1 MGVIDT
7 LSAGFDRVTKRL
19 WLVLL
24 PVLVDI
30 GIWIGPKLSV
40 GRLSQ
45 ELLAALPSM
54 GEFGAQQQQSLELA
68 KEWLRAAGTETN
80 LLYLL
85 SMRIAGLP
93 SLTATF
99 VPPTRLLAVGQRVI
113 EVHTWLA
120 LLGLV
125 VGLTLAS
132 VLLGCFSLALL
143 AQEAR
148 DEEMDIPYVLQV
160 TIRSWVR
167 LAVLLILGLL
177 AGATLLIG
185 ISLVYSILAVVSPQL
200 AALLFSAMAIG
211 LLWLSVYAGIV
222 LFFTPRAMILDNEGI
237 VHSLWSSVNVVHRN
251 VGPVIVFVLL
261 VNVIQ
266 AGLMYIWRLLAV
278 NTIGT
283 LAGILGNAY
292 VSTGLVMASL
302 VFYRDRFVAW
312 QDARAHARTD
322 EG

>member
-7 LSAGFDRVTKRL
+7 LSTGFDRITKRL
-19 WLVLL
+19 WLILV

-45 ELLAALPSM
+45 ELLAMLPSM
-54 GEFGAQQQQSLELA
+54 SEFGTQQQQSLELA
-68 KEWLRAAGTETN
+68 RDWLIAAGNEAN

-85 SMRIAGLP
+85 SMRILGLP

-99 VPPTRLLAVGQRVI
+99 VPQASLLAIGQRVI
-113 EVHTWLA
+113 EVHTWAA

-125 VGLTLAS
+125 VLLTLLS
-132 VLLGCFSLALL
+132 VLLGCFSMAWL

-148 DEEMDIPYVLQV
+148 DEEMDILYVLQV

-167 LAVLLILGLL
+167 LAALLFLGVL
-177 AGATLLIG
+177 AGAALLLG
-185 ISLVYSILAVVSPQL
+185 VSLVYSILAALSPQL
-200 AALLFSAMAIG
+200 AALLFSATAIG

-222 LFFTPRAMILDNEGI
+222 FFFTPRAMILDNVG
-237 VHSLWSSVNVVHRN
+237 VVRSLWSSVNVVHRN

-261 VNVIQ
+261 VNVLQ
-266 AGLMYIWRLLAV
+266 TGLMYIWRLLAV

-312 QDARAHARTD
+312 QDAGAHTETD

>member
-1 MGVIDT
+1 VGLIDT
-7 LSAGFDRVTKRL
+7 LSVGFDRITKRL
-19 WLVLL
+19 WLILV

-40 GRLSQ
+40 AKLSQ
-45 ELLAALPSM
+45 ELLALLPSM
-54 GEFGAQQQQSLELA
+54 AEFGAQQQQSLQLA
-68 KEWLRAAGTETN
+68 RDWLIAAGTEAN

-85 SMRIAGLP
+85 SMRILGLP

-99 VPPTRLLAVGQRVI
+99 VPEARLLGIGERVI
-113 EVHTWLA
+113 EIHTWMALVGLA
-120 LLGLV
+120 LV
-125 VGLTLAS
+125 LTLLS
-132 VLLGCFSLALL
+132 LLLGCFSLAWL

-148 DEEMDIPYVLQV
+148 DEETDIPYVLQV
-160 TIRSWVR
+160 TVRSWIR
-167 LAVLLILGLL
+167 LTVLLLLGLL

-185 ISLVYSILAVVSPQL
+185 VSLVYSILAVLSPQL
-200 AALLFSAMAIG
+200 ATLLFSAMAIG
-211 LLWLSVYAGIV
+211 LLWLSVYVGIV
-222 LFFTPRAMILDNEGI
+222 FFFTPRAMILDNEGI
-237 VHSLWSSVNVVHRN
+237 VRSLWSSINVIHRN
-251 VGPVIVFVLL
+251 IVPVVVFVLL

-312 QDARAHARTD
+312 QDARAHTETD

>member
-19 WLVLL
+19 WLVLV
-24 PVLVDI
+24 PVFVDI
-30 GIWIGPKLSV
+30 GIWIGPRLSV
-40 GRLSQ
+40 SRLSQ
-45 ELLAALPSM
+45 ELLAVLPGM

-68 KEWLRAAGTETN
+68 REWLIAAGTETN

-99 VPPTRLLAVGQRVI
+99 VPPTRLLETGQRVI

-125 VGLTLAS
+125 LGLTLVS

-160 TIRSWVR
+160 TLRSWVR

-185 ISLVYSILAVVSPQL
+185 VSLVYSILAVVSPQL

-222 LFFTPRAMILDNEGI
+222 FFFTPRAMILDNEGI
-237 VHSLWSSVNVVHRN
+237 VHSVWSSVNVVHRN

>member
-1 MGVIDT
+1 
-7 LSAGFDRVTKRL
+7 
-19 WLVLL
+19 
-24 PVLVDI
+24 
-30 GIWIGPKLSV
+30 
-40 GRLSQ
+40 
-45 ELLAALPSM
+45 
-54 GEFGAQQQQSLELA
+54 
-68 KEWLRAAGTETN
+68 
-80 LLYLL
+80 
-85 SMRIAGLP
+85 
-93 SLTATF
+93 
-99 VPPTRLLAVGQRVI
+99 
-113 EVHTWLA
+113 
-120 LLGLV
+120 
-125 VGLTLAS
+125 
-132 VLLGCFSLALL
+132 
-143 AQEAR
+143 
-148 DEEMDIPYVLQV
+148 LQV
-160 TIRSWVR
+160 TLRSWVR

-185 ISLVYSILAVVSPQL
+185 VSLVYSILAVVSPQL

-222 LFFTPRAMILDNEGI
+222 FFFTPRAMILDNEGI
-237 VHSLWSSVNVVHRN
+237 VHSVWSSVNVVHRN

>member
-1 MGVIDT
+1 MGIIDT

-19 WLVLL
+19 WLVLV
-24 PVLVDI
+24 PVLVDV

-45 ELLAALPSM
+45 DLLAVLPDL
-54 GEFGAQQQQSLELA
+54 GEFGVQQQQSLELA
-68 KEWLRAAGTETN
+68 REWLIAAGSETN

-85 SMRIAGLP
+85 SMRIVGFP

-99 VPPTRLLAVGQRVI
+99 VPPAKLLTTGQRVI
-113 EVHTWLA
+113 EVQTWLA
-120 LLGLV
+120 LLGTVLGLV
-125 VGLTLAS
+125 LVS
-132 VLLGCFSLALL
+132 VLLGCFALACL

-148 DEEMDIPYVLQV
+148 DEEMDIPYVLRV
-160 TIRSWVR
+160 TVHSWMR
-167 LAVLLILGLL
+167 LAVLLVLGLL

-185 ISLVYSILAVVSPQL
+185 VSLVYSILAVLSPQL
-200 AALLFSAMAIG
+200 ATLLFSAMAIA
-211 LLWLSVYAGIV
+211 LLWLSVYVAIV
-222 LFFTPRAMILDNEGI
+222 FFFTPRAMVLDNEGI

-251 VGPVIVFVLL
+251 LGTVIIFVLL

-292 VSTGLVMASL
+292 VSTGLAMASL

-312 QDARAHARTD
+312 QDARAHAKTN

>member
-132 VLLGCFSLALL
+132 VLLGCFSLAWL